1 MQYMA
6 TVNADMLY
14 KLGFTY
20 EDVQLL
26 NSVMEGGCKLTS
38 ASLSNK
44 GLTYQVVKRLQYMY
58 SIIIGK
64 TIIDTNSIDEVSKHF
79 YKLNANKGRV
89 NINNLPLSNVGEV
102 PSLAVIEGLPKG
114 RYEIYNYSYKKKGLI
129 HVVSKIGKDTIT
141 IRTPIK
147 PVLPYGSEK
156 HLYYYKDVDSNKIQY
171 TEVRNEFSKFNKE
184 GKKIDIGIAV
194 KVMKLSDDKK
204 MVDISINKRYVR
216 LVKPYIIICSF
227 TRPKS
232 HLGIY
237 KMVLAEGS
245 KLFIYAV
252 YCEGNGRLINN
263 STKRVYYW
271 GYKKKQL
278 PVVLKKIAESL
289 YSNLGGVFV
298 EFEAGQPYIPIEK

>member
-1 MQYMA
+1 MYKP
-6 TVNADMLY
+6 VVDNNMLY
-14 KLGFTY
+14 KLGFSN
-20 EDVQLL
+20 EDINAL
-26 NSVMEGGCKLTS
+26 NIIIGTKGKMSTS
-38 ASLSNK
+38 DLSHH
-44 GLTYQVVKRLQYMY
+44 GFTYQEIKRLQYLY
-58 SIIIGK
+58 AIVIGK
-64 TIIDTNSIDEVSKHF
+64 IVVDVNDFDDISKHF